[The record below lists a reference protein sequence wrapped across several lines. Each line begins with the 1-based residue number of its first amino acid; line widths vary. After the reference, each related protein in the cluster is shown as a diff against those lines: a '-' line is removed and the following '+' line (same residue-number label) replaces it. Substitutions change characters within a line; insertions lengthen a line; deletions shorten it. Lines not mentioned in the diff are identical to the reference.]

1 MRRRRHKSRAR
12 WNLLGLAA
20 IGGAAALW
28 AWRRKSFAPDETE
41 LDSVRR
47 EGEPMTHNIAVN
59 VGDHVFFED
68 GGEEIGAVR
77 KVERDH
83 IVVYVE
89 AAGDFIVRG
98 PEVKAVHYGK
108 VILSPELVDPRLLE
122 AARSA
127 HENETE

>member
-1 MRRRRHKSRAR
+1 MRRRKQEFVST
-12 WNLLGLAA
+12 WKLLGLALL
-20 IGGAAALW
+20 GGAVMSWLRW
-28 AWRRKSFAPDETE
+28 KPFASNETE
-41 LDSVRR
+41 LDSQR
-47 EGEPMTHNIAVN
+47 GEPVTHNIAVN
-59 VGDHVFFED
+59 VGDHVFLED
-68 GGEEIGAVR
+68 GDEEIGAVR

-83 IVVYVE
+83 LVVYVE

-108 VILSPELVDPRLLE
+108 VVLAPELVDPRLLE

>member
-1 MRRRRHKSRAR
+1 MRRRKHKFTSTWKLVA
-12 WNLLGLAA
+12 LAVL
-20 IGGAAALW
+20 GGATLGW
-28 AWRRKSFAPDETE
+28 LRRKPFASSKTE
-41 LDSVRR
+41 LDSQR
-47 EGEPMTHNIAVN
+47 GEPVTHNIAVN

-83 IVVYVE
+83 LVVYVE

-98 PEVKAVHYGK
+98 PEVRAAHYGK
-108 VILSPELVDPRLLE
+108 VILAPELVDPRLLE

-127 HENETE
+127 HEDETE